1 MVPLILKKEQEIL
14 SQNTIESLILHRYN
28 ELSLDGFNPD
38 IYNHD
43 TYYAACGF
51 LGKSV
56 DSTIINKIISRP
68 VIKGIDYSNSI
79 YNFIGIHLACV
90 PILKSEIMAKFVHF
104 SIENKFVTRIFFPFL
119 EDDFKNALQTCDGD
133 FACII
138 KLLYKDDLS
147 DNDEHFIERKLSN
160 NDNASIIDIMLY
172 RELLKKFTRFRYNTM
187 GTVDIIASVFNNL
200 QDAIKHL
207 TMLRRKDH
215 TPFLI
220 EDEYDVQDLLY
231 FVLRSIFPRLQFE
244 NPHFKIGGT
253 NSKVDLMLVQ
263 EGIDIEIKMIKAK
276 NQDEKEFIK
285 QLKIDINDYAA
296 WNELKHLLVFV
307 YDPFNKTSN
316 KNNFYDLNGHKSIN
330 GTEFDVTVFVSN

>member
-1 MVPLILKKEQEIL
+1 
-14 SQNTIESLILHRYN
+14 
-28 ELSLDGFNPD
+28 
-38 IYNHD
+38 
-43 TYYAACGF
+43 
-51 LGKSV
+51 
-56 DSTIINKIISRP
+56 
-68 VIKGIDYSNSI
+68 
-79 YNFIGIHLACV
+79 
-90 PILKSEIMAKFVHF
+90 
-104 SIENKFVTRIFFPFL
+104 
-119 EDDFKNALQTCDGD
+119 
-133 FACII
+133 
-138 KLLYKDDLS
+138 
-147 DNDEHFIERKLSN
+147 
-160 NDNASIIDIMLY
+160 
-172 RELLKKFTRFRYNTM
+172 
-187 GTVDIIASVFNNL
+187 
-200 QDAIKHL
+200 
-207 TMLRRKDH
+207 MLRRKDH

>member
-56 DSTIINKIISRP
+56 
-68 VIKGIDYSNSI
+68 
-79 YNFIGIHLACV
+79 
-90 PILKSEIMAKFVHF
+90 
-104 SIENKFVTRIFFPFL
+104 
-119 EDDFKNALQTCDGD
+119 
-133 FACII
+133 
-138 KLLYKDDLS
+138 
-147 DNDEHFIERKLSN
+147 
-160 NDNASIIDIMLY
+160 
-172 RELLKKFTRFRYNTM
+172 
-187 GTVDIIASVFNNL
+187 
-200 QDAIKHL
+200 
-207 TMLRRKDH
+207 
-215 TPFLI
+215 
-220 EDEYDVQDLLY
+220 Y